1 MATRI
6 QMPTRKPTRT
16 SPFTT
21 SAVQRLTVSQVIAQ
35 TDSKSTPV
43 QNAVCVPLEYVVRD
57 SPIQRRKP
65 FDPVGNA
72 DDAWLVESIKEIGQ
86 REPVRLRRIGE
97 NEYEIEYGHRRIDAS
112 RYLGRREVLAF
123 VTDDSADQALEW
135 TALENTGRPLT
146 ASELIETMAA
156 IEAQKPMTIVQMA
169 SLLGKSIGYLSELR
183 QVAAA
188 HQSVRFALE
197 QEVLPLRLAIA
208 IKQAP
213 EDCQERLVTLAVG
226 NRGRI
231 SQEKM
236 KSLVERAKTG
246 SDAIDDLAKVLGL
259 HLPEENVE
267 DVIANAQGER
277 VEVSEDESP
286 KTISENGKSKKVKKI
301 YLDDVLAHFRRE
313 MALSDKRIVRE
324 VVTIGLNRKM
334 PVTQIRLASVLAQ
347 TGRGSADAAIDLARE
362 ISGDAGV
369 KSLLNAFEAIGEARR
384 LSDGKRANRYAP
396 QIARWLTKEMGALVT
411 DLTKNTAKE

>member
-1 MATRI
+1 MASRM

-21 SAVQRLTVSQVIAQ
+21 SAVQRLTASQVIAQ
-35 TDSKSTPV
+35 TDAKSEPV
-43 QNAVCVPLEYVVRD
+43 QNAVNVLLEYVVRD

-65 FDPVGNA
+65 FDPVSNK
-72 DDAWLVESIKEIGQ
+72 DDAWLVNSIKEIGQ
-86 REPVRLRRIGE
+86 REPVRLRRVGE
-97 NEYEIEYGHRRIDAS
+97 NEYEIEYGHRRIDAL
-112 RYLGRREVLAF
+112 RYLGKREVLAF
-123 VTDDSADQALEW
+123 VTEDNEEQALEW

-156 IEAQKPMTIVQMA
+156 IEAQKPMSIAQMA
-169 SLLGKSIGYLSELR
+169 SLLGKSKGYLSELN

-213 EDCQERLVTLAVG
+213 EDAQERLVTLAVG

-231 SQEKM
+231 NQEKM

-246 SDAIDDLAKVLGL
+246 ADAIDDLAKVFGL
-259 HLPEENVE
+259 HLPEEAIE

-277 VEVSEDESP
+277 IDGVEDEMSA
-286 KTISENGKSKKVKKI
+286 SLNGKGKKVKKV
-301 YLDDVLAHFRRE
+301 YLDDVLAHLRRE
-313 MALSDKRIVRE
+313 MVLSDKRTVRE
-324 VVTIGLNRKM
+324 VVTVGLNRKM
-334 PVTQIRLASVLAQ
+334 PVAQIRLASVLAQ
-347 TGRGSADAAIDLARE
+347 TGRGDAAMAVEIARE
-362 ISGDAGV
+362 IGGDASV
-369 KSLLNAFEAIGEARR
+369 KSLLKAFEAIGEARR
-384 LSDGKRANRYAP
+384 LSDGKKANRYAP

-411 DLTKNTAKE
+411 DLTKNTVKE

>member
-1 MATRI
+1 MASRM

-21 SAVQRLTVSQVIAQ
+21 SAVQRITASQVIAQ
-35 TDSKSTPV
+35 TDTKIEPV
-43 QNAVCVPLEYVVRD
+43 QNAVNVLLEYVVRD

-65 FDPVGNA
+65 FDPVSNK
-72 DDAWLVESIKEIGQ
+72 DDAWLVDSIKEIGQ
-86 REPVRLRRIGE
+86 REPVRLRRLLGE
-97 NEYEIEYGHRRIDAS
+97 NEHEIEYGHRRIDAL
-112 RYLGRREVLAF
+112 RYLGKREVLAF
-123 VTDDSADQALEW
+123 VSEDSAEQALEW

-156 IEAQKPMTIVQMA
+156 IEAQKPMSIAQMA
-169 SLLGKSIGYLSELR
+169 SLLGKSKGYLSELN

-213 EDCQERLVTLAVG
+213 EDAQERLVTLAVG

-231 SQEKM
+231 NQEKM

-246 SDAIDDLAKVLGL
+246 ADAVDDLAKVFGL
-259 HLPEENVE
+259 HLPEEAIE

-277 VEVSEDESP
+277 IDGVEDETSA
-286 KTISENGKSKKVKKI
+286 SLNGKGKKVKKV
-301 YLDDVLAHFRRE
+301 YLDDVLAHLRRE
-313 MALSDKRIVRE
+313 MVLSDKRTVRE
-324 VVTIGLNRKM
+324 VVTVGLNRKM
-334 PVTQIRLASVLAQ
+334 PVAQIRLASVLAQ
-347 TGRGSADAAIDLARE
+347 TVRGDAATALEIARE
-362 ISGDAGV
+362 IGGDASV
-369 KSLLNAFEAIGEARR
+369 KSLLKAFEAIGEARR

-411 DLTKNTAKE
+411 DLTKNTVKE

>member
-1 MATRI
+1 MASRM

-21 SAVQRLTVSQVIAQ
+21 SAVQRLTASQVIAQ
-35 TDSKSTPV
+35 TDAKSEPV
-43 QNAVCVPLEYVVRD
+43 QNAVNVLLEYVVRD

-65 FDPVGNA
+65 FDHVSNK
-72 DDAWLVESIKEIGQ
+72 DDAWLVNSIKEIGQ
-86 REPVRLRRIGE
+86 REPVRLRLLGE
-97 NEYEIEYGHRRIDAS
+97 TEYEIEYEHRRIDAL
-112 RYLGRREVLAF
+112 RYLGKREVLAF
-123 VTDDSADQALEW
+123 ITEDSEEQALEW

-156 IEAQKPMTIVQMA
+156 IEARKPMSIAQMA
-169 SLLGKSIGYLSELR
+169 SLLGKSKGYLSELN

-213 EDCQERLVTLAVG
+213 EDAQERLVTLAVG

-231 SQEKM
+231 NQEKM

-246 SDAIDDLAKVLGL
+246 ADAIDDLAKVFGL
-259 HLPEENVE
+259 HLPEEAIE

-277 VEVSEDESP
+277 IDGVEDEMSA
-286 KTISENGKSKKVKKI
+286 SLNGKGKKVKKV
-301 YLDDVLAHFRRE
+301 YLDDVLAHLRRE
-313 MALSDKRIVRE
+313 MVLSDKRTVRE
-324 VVTIGLNRKM
+324 VVTVGLNRKM
-334 PVTQIRLASVLAQ
+334 PVAQIRLASVLAQ
-347 TGRGSADAAIDLARE
+347 TGRGDAATAVEIARE
-362 ISGDAGV
+362 IGGDASV
-369 KSLLNAFEAIGEARR
+369 KSLLKAFEAIGEARR

-411 DLTKNTAKE
+411 DLTKNTVKE

>member
-1 MATRI
+1 MASRM

-21 SAVQRLTVSQVIAQ
+21 SAVQRLTASQVIAQ
-35 TDSKSTPV
+35 TDAKSEPV
-43 QNAVCVPLEYVVRD
+43 QNAVNVLLEYVVRD

-65 FDPVGNA
+65 FDPVSNK
-72 DDAWLVESIKEIGQ
+72 DDAWLVNSIKEIGQ
-86 REPVRLRRIGE
+86 REPVRLRRVGE
-97 NEYEIEYGHRRIDAS
+97 NEYEIEYGHRRIDAL
-112 RYLGRREVLAF
+112 RYLGKREVLAF
-123 VTDDSADQALEW
+123 ITEDSEEQALEW

-156 IEAQKPMTIVQMA
+156 IEAQKPMSIAQMA
-169 SLLGKSIGYLSELR
+169 SLLGKSKGYLSELN

-213 EDCQERLVTLAVG
+213 EDAQERLVTLAVG

-231 SQEKM
+231 NQEKM

-246 SDAIDDLAKVLGL
+246 ADAVDDLAKVFGL
-259 HLPEENVE
+259 HLPEEAIE

-277 VEVSEDESP
+277 IDGVEDETSA
-286 KTISENGKSKKVKKI
+286 SLNGKGKKVKKV
-301 YLDDVLAHFRRE
+301 YLDDVLAHLRRE
-313 MALSDKRIVRE
+313 MVLSDKRTVRE
-324 VVTIGLNRKM
+324 VVAIGLNRKM
-334 PVTQIRLASVLAQ
+334 PIAQIRLASVLAQ
-347 TGRGSADAAIDLARE
+347 TGRGDAATAVEIARE
-362 ISGDAGV
+362 IGGDASV
-369 KSLLNAFEAIGEARR
+369 KSLLKAFEAIGEARR
-384 LSDGKRANRYAP
+384 LSDGKKANRYAP
-396 QIARWLTKEMGALVT
+396 QIARWLTKELGALVT
-411 DLTKNTAKE
+411 DLTKNTVKE